1 MYMYL
6 AVGFFLFISVF
17 FFLLQT
23 DVRKQIENIRSYGR
37 KVNERVKLNRS
48 RAHYQGY
55 LRKLETKIQRSNI
68 RYFIS
73 FYSVWIHLMISFI
86 FMVVIFVATNNILSL
101 FVAVSVALGAFFL
114 PLVLLQLLA
123 DVMKSKT
130 KKVSLDFLITL
141 KNFFIT
147 GEKQDIVYALK
158 KTSKYVS
165 EPLKTYLEIFS
176 YEHEHRIN
184 PLMCLDN
191 LILRI
196 DVNELKMYLENLK
209 ICFSYGGDV
218 VSLTDTFIDEI
229 SEMQN
234 IEEQENTED
243 KILNIG
249 LYLLLLLNFGV
260 VFFVLN
266 SGARIYFTEN
276 ITGQIILV
284 FNILISFLIIY
295 TTTKEVGG

>member
-1 MYMYL
+1 VA
-6 AVGFFLFISVF
+6 AV
-17 FFLLQT
+17 
-23 DVRKQIENIRSYGR
+23 
-37 KVNERVKLNRS
+37 
-48 RAHYQGY
+48 
-55 LRKLETKIQRSNI
+55 
-68 RYFIS
+68 
-73 FYSVWIHLMISFI
+73 
-86 FMVVIFVATNNILSL
+86 FMLTNNILSL
-101 FVAVSVALGAFFL
+101 FVAVTVALGAFFL

-123 DVMKSKT
+123 DTMKLKI

-147 GEKQDIVYALK
+147 GEKQDIVNALK

-191 LILRI
+191 LIMRI
-196 DVNELKMYLENLK
+196 DVNELKMYLENMK
-209 ICFSYGGDV
+209 ICFVFGGDV
-218 VSLTDTFIDEI
+218 VALTDTFIEEI

-234 IEEQENTED
+234 IEEQEDVED
-243 KILNIG
+243 KILNMG

-266 SGARIYFTEN
+266 SGTRIYFTEN
-276 ITGQIILV
+276 IAGQIVLV
-284 FNILISFLIIY
+284 LNILISFVIIY
-295 TTTKEVGG
+295 TTIKEVGG

>member
-1 MYMYL
+1 MIL
-6 AVGFFLFISVF
+6 IH
-17 FFLLQT
+17 T
-23 DVRKQIENIRSYGR
+23 DIKKQINVIRRIGDQISE
-37 KVNERVKLNRS
+37 KSKEARS
-48 RAHYQGY
+48 GIYYQGY
-55 LRKLETKIQRSNI
+55 LQKLETKIQRSNI

-73 FYSVWIHLMISFI
+73 FYSVWIHLIISFA
-86 FMVVIFVATNNILSL
+86 FVAAVFMLTNNILSL
-101 FVAVSVALGAFFL
+101 FVAVTVALGAFFL

-123 DVMKSKT
+123 DTMKLKI

-147 GEKQDIVYALK
+147 GEKQDIVNALK

-191 LILRI
+191 LIMRI
-196 DVNELKMYLENLK
+196 DVNELKMYLENMK
-209 ICFSYGGDV
+209 ICFVFGGDV
-218 VSLTDTFIDEI
+218 VALTDTFIEEI

-234 IEEQENTED
+234 IEEQEDVED
-243 KILNIG
+243 KILNMG

-266 SGARIYFTEN
+266 SGTRIYFTEN
-276 ITGQIILV
+276 IAGQIVLV
-284 FNILISFLIIY
+284 LNILISFVIIY
-295 TTTKEVGG
+295 TTIKEVGD

>member
-1 MYMYL
+1 LYL
-6 AVGFFLFISVF
+6 AIGFFLFVAIFVI
-17 FFLLQT
+17 LIHT
-23 DVRKQIENIRSYGR
+23 DIKKQINVIRRIGDQISE
-37 KVNERVKLNRS
+37 KSKEARS
-48 RAHYQGY
+48 GIYYQGY
-55 LRKLETKIQRSNI
+55 LQKLETKIQRSNI

-73 FYSVWIHLMISFI
+73 FYSVWIHLIISFA
-86 FMVVIFVATNNILSL
+86 FVAAVFMLTNNILSL
-101 FVAVSVALGAFFL
+101 FVAVTVALGAFFL

-123 DVMKSKT
+123 DTMKLKI

-147 GEKQDIVYALK
+147 GEKQDIVNALK

-191 LILRI
+191 LIMRI
-196 DVNELKMYLENLK
+196 DVNELKMYLENMK
-209 ICFSYGGDV
+209 ICFVFGGDV
-218 VSLTDTFIDEI
+218 VALTDTFIEEI

-234 IEEQENTED
+234 IEEQEDVED
-243 KILNIG
+243 KILNMG

-266 SGARIYFTEN
+266 SGTRIYFTEN
-276 ITGQIILV
+276 IAGQIVLV
-284 FNILISFLIIY
+284 LNILISFVIIY
-295 TTTKEVGG
+295 TTIKEVGD

>member
-1 MYMYL
+1 MIL
-6 AVGFFLFISVF
+6 IH
-17 FFLLQT
+17 T
-23 DVRKQIENIRSYGR
+23 DIKKQINVIRRIGDQISE
-37 KVNERVKLNRS
+37 KSKEARS
-48 RAHYQGY
+48 GIYYQGY
-55 LRKLETKIQRSNI
+55 LQKLETKIQRSNI

-73 FYSVWIHLMISFI
+73 FYSVWIHLIISFA
-86 FMVVIFVATNNILSL
+86 FVAAVFMLTNNILSL
-101 FVAVSVALGAFFL
+101 FVAVTVALGAFFL

-123 DVMKSKT
+123 DTMKLKI

-147 GEKQDIVYALK
+147 GEKQDIVNALK

-191 LILRI
+191 LIMRI
-196 DVNELKMYLENLK
+196 DVNELKMYLENMK
-209 ICFSYGGDV
+209 ICFVFGGDV
-218 VSLTDTFIDEI
+218 VALTDTFIEEI

-234 IEEQENTED
+234 IEEQEDVED
-243 KILNIG
+243 KILNMG

-266 SGARIYFTEN
+266 SGTRIYFTEN
-276 ITGQIILV
+276 IAGQIVLV
-284 FNILISFLIIY
+284 LNILISFVIIY
-295 TTTKEVGG
+295 TTIKEVGG

>member
-1 MYMYL
+1 VIL
-6 AVGFFLFISVF
+6 IH
-17 FFLLQT
+17 T
-23 DVRKQIENIRSYGR
+23 DIKKQINVIRRIGDQISE
-37 KVNERVKLNRS
+37 KSKEARS
-48 RAHYQGY
+48 GIYYQGY
-55 LRKLETKIQRSNI
+55 LQKLETKIQRSNI

-73 FYSVWIHLMISFI
+73 FYSVWIHLIISFA
-86 FMVVIFVATNNILSL
+86 FVAAVFMLTNNILSL
-101 FVAVSVALGAFFL
+101 FVAVTVALGAFFL

-123 DVMKSKT
+123 DTMKLKI

-147 GEKQDIVYALK
+147 GEKQDIVNALK

-191 LILRI
+191 LIMRI
-196 DVNELKMYLENLK
+196 DVNELKMYLENMK
-209 ICFSYGGDV
+209 ICFVFGGDV
-218 VSLTDTFIDEI
+218 VALTDTFIEEI

-234 IEEQENTED
+234 IEEQEDVED
-243 KILNIG
+243 KILNMG

-266 SGARIYFTEN
+266 SGTRIYFTEN
-276 ITGQIILV
+276 IAGQIVLV
-284 FNILISFLIIY
+284 LNILISFVIIY
-295 TTTKEVGG
+295 TTIKEVGG